1 VALTGGTPRRRACP
15 PGHGSRSGSEWGVP
29 ALASLYVH
37 IPFCERKCL
46 YCDFYSV
53 AAIERVEDFL
63 AALRRE
69 ISLRTDFRDWAV
81 FETIFFGGGTP
92 SLLTPGHVER
102 ILSHLHAAFRITPEA
117 EVTLEANPGTV
128 TDEKLRSF
136 RSLGINRLSIGIQS
150 FHDREL
156 KALGRMHD
164 TAEAFRCVE
173 DARAAGFDNI
183 SVDLIY
189 SIPGQTLAGWED
201 DLRIATD
208 LAPQHIAAYSLILEE
223 GTPLARLLEAGTIR
237 MNSAHREAEMYE
249 RAMAWLGTRGY
260 EHYEVSNYALPGF
273 RCRHNGNY
281 WSHENYLGFG
291 PSAHSFWKEGGGT
304 SGRRWWNAAD
314 LSTYVDRL
322 ENGALP
328 VESEEQIGR
337 KEMLNER
344 IFLGLR
350 SSGVDLARLRRD
362 LGHNLEARQGDGV
375 QWLLEEN
382 MAMLEGGILRLT
394 SRGYLLCD
402 KICSTLFP

>member
-1 VALTGGTPRRRACP
+1 M
-15 PGHGSRSGSEWGVP
+15 
-29 ALASLYVH
+29 ASLYVH

-53 AAIERVEDFL
+53 AATEGVEDFL

-81 FETIFFGGGTP
+81 FETVFFGGGTP
-92 SLLTPGHVER
+92 SLLTPGQVER

-150 FHDREL
+150 FSDHELQTLSRIHDR
-156 KALGRMHD
+156 
-164 TAEAFRCVE
+164 AEAFRCVE
-173 DARAAGFDNI
+173 HARAAGFDNI

-201 DLRIATD
+201 DLRIAAD

-223 GTPLARLLEAGTIR
+223 GTPLARLVEAGTIR
-237 MNSAHREAEMYE
+237 MNSADREAEMYE
-249 RAMAWLGTRGY
+249 QAMAWLGTRGY

-273 RCRHNGNY
+273 RCRHNCNY

-291 PSAHSFWKEGGGT
+291 PSAHSFWKESDRT
-304 SGRRWWNAAD
+304 SGRRWWNVAG

-322 ENGALP
+322 KNGVLP
-328 VESEEQIGR
+328 VKSEEQIGP
-337 KEMLNER
+337 KQMLNER

-350 SSGVDLARLRRD
+350 SGGLDLARLRAD
-362 LGHNLEARQGDGV
+362 LGYDLTARQECEV
-375 QWLLEEN
+375 QLLLDEK
-382 MAMLEGGILRLT
+382 MAVLESGILCLT
-394 SRGYLLCD
+394 SKGFLLCD
-402 KICSTLFP
+402 EICSQLLQ

>member
-1 VALTGGTPRRRACP
+1 MHPGPRC
-15 PGHGSRSGSEWGVP
+15 SRWVDGEVP

-53 AAIERVEDFL
+53 AATERVEDFL

-69 ISLRTDFRDWAV
+69 ISLRRDFRDWAV

-92 SLLTPGHVER
+92 SLLTPGQVER

-128 TDEKLRSF
+128 TGEKLRAL

-150 FHDREL
+150 FHDHEL
-156 KALGRMHD
+156 KALGRIHD
-164 TAEAFRCVE
+164 RAEALRCFDE
-173 DARAAGFDNI
+173 GHAAGFDNI

-189 SIPGQTLAGWED
+189 STPGQTLAGWED

-223 GTPLARLLEAGTIR
+223 GTPLARLVEAGTIR
-237 MNSAHREAEMYE
+237 MNAADREAEMYE

-291 PSAHSFWKEGGGT
+291 PSAHSFWKERGGT
-304 SGRRWWNAAD
+304 SGRRWWNVAD

-322 ENGALP
+322 KNGVLP
-328 VESEEQIGR
+328 VESEEQVGP

-350 SSGVDLARLRRD
+350 SGGVDRMRLQQDFGYNLALRQEDTVR
-362 LGHNLEARQGDGV
+362 
-375 QWLLEEN
+375 WLLDEK
-382 MAMLEGGILRLT
+382 MAVLESGILRLT
-394 SRGYLLCD
+394 SKGFLLCD
-402 KICSTLFP
+402 EICSQLLQ